1 MLDPT
6 AANRLG
12 LMRNVLVLFFVG
24 LMSVAAPA
32 SAQPGGPLRLTSM
45 VPSGDNVPPGRQIVL
60 QFDRPVVPI
69 GRMERRA
76 DELPITIEPELACDW
91 RWIDPSA
98 LACQLGDEGTFTP
111 ATRYVVTVGADFAA
125 MDGSTL
131 GTERTLGFTTERP
144 QVGYAGFST
153 WRSPGTPVIRVV
165 FNQPVSQAS
174 VAAHL
179 YMTAQT
185 VQGIGR
191 VALSAQPEPET
202 RELPRFMPLPGE
214 AAFVDFGRR
223 QTTVSED
230 ARAGR
235 VEARRVWLFEPV
247 AELPAD
253 RRVQLR
259 VEPGLESADGPLPGD
274 ENRVVVEFDTF
285 PDYAFAGVICVP
297 NNSYT
302 QVRIAASD
310 SPVACNPMQ
319 GIGLAFT
326 SPTIASEIRDRLRL
340 TPDLAGGRSDYDP
353 WANAPIFSRLRSPHE
368 RGRDYVVWLP
378 ERLRAFENYRI
389 ELPAGA
395 AGPRDEFGRGLAAPV
410 LLDFRTDHRPPAFLI
425 QHQVAVIEAGVDSEV
440 PLYATN
446 LADARLDYRR
456 LLPDLIQ
463 ANLARVLD
471 LPAVEDVQYGL
482 PFGVR
487 ELLDGRS
494 GAIYGRLQTTPA
506 TDAPPR
512 ARLLFA
518 EVTPWQVHA
527 KLGHFNSLVW
537 VTELATGAP
546 VRDARV
552 TLQVGSLATLGTG
565 RAVGFGPTAFA
576 GAGPG
581 SGSAS
586 VPVAEAL
593 TDRDGIALL
602 PGTESLDPALELTQ
616 YCRGDPDICPRL
628 FARVDRDGEMAL
640 LPLESRFEVNA
651 WRVSNYAVSNS
662 PRQKYGHLQTW
673 GTTAQGVY
681 RAGDT
686 IDYKI
691 WVRDQSTATQVPAPP
706 GPYKLEI
713 VDPTGQVAA
722 TVADIELSAFGAF
735 DGKFPVPESAPVGWY
750 QFRLTTGFDR
760 ATRMPL
766 RVLVTD
772 FTPSAFRVAATTD
785 GDSYLAGGEV
795 RAEGE
800 ATLFSGGP
808 YRDAEARLNASL
820 TAIAFS
826 SPNPVASGFR
836 FDGERRPI
844 TLTVAEETGPV
855 DDNGRFARSFTL
867 PADLGRTMSFARLR
881 VEAAVRDDRGRY
893 VAGTAT
899 ALVHAVD
906 RIVGLRSSKWLFTE
920 DEPATVD
927 SLVVD
932 TAGNPAEGTAVAVRI
947 DRLET
952 RATRVR
958 GAGNAFLTET
968 IDEWVPVS
976 TCDLVSTNAPLP
988 CEFLPPEAGRYRI
1001 TAAIMDTAGRAHTTE
1016 LTTWVQGRGRV
1027 VWNAGNDDALDVVP
1041 EQNEYQVGDTARYL
1055 VQNPYPGA
1063 EALITIERYGVIDRW
1078 TEVFETST
1086 PVLEFEVEPDYLPGF
1101 YLSILVMSPRVAA
1114 PEPGLGEL
1122 DLGKPAFK
1130 MAYLRVPVVDPY
1142 KELDIAV
1149 TTDEESYKPRDRVAV
1164 EIRARPRNREESEP
1178 IEVAV
1183 VVLDEAVLDLIQ
1195 GGTDYYDP
1203 YAGFNRL
1210 ESLDVLNYGL
1220 LTRLVGRQRIEL
1232 KGATPGGDGGAALS
1246 LRSLFRFVAYFD
1258 PALELDRAGRGRF
1271 EFELPDN
1278 LTGWRVLVLG
1288 ATPSDRFGLG
1298 EASFVTTRPTE
1309 IRPLMPN
1316 QVSEGDTFNAGASVM
1331 NRTDQARTLTVR
1343 LEAEGDLPAP
1353 AVRETTLVLA
1363 PFERGEAYLAVE
1375 AARLP
1380 VSRERDAGAIRFT
1393 LSARDAIDGDALAH
1407 ELPVGKQR
1415 VLQSAASFGTLADE
1429 AATETLE
1436 FPSYI
1441 LSDAGEYGVELFA
1454 SVIGNVEGAF
1464 RAAKEY
1470 DYLFWEL
1477 MLTKAVMA
1485 AHYRELMPYV
1495 SADFVW
1501 PESES
1506 LPAFTLAR
1514 AAAYQAPNGGMTW
1527 LVPRDQFVSPYL
1539 SAYTALAFN
1548 WLRRDGHAVPQA
1560 VEDRLLAYLD
1570 NLLRREA
1577 MPDFYTR
1584 GMSSTVRAVALAAL
1598 AENGRLDL
1606 AGLTRY
1612 REHVEYMDLFG
1623 RAHYLMAA
1631 SNVPG
1636 GEAIAAEV
1644 GESILR
1650 SSVRSAGKISFNES
1664 LDDGY
1669 TRILSTPTRT
1679 QCAVLS
1685 ALARSPGSFAGA
1697 DAFALVRTITAAR
1710 GNRYHWENAQENV
1723 FCMNALIDYAR
1734 RFESEAPALTAT
1746 AAVGGV
1752 PLGEASFDDV
1762 RDPAVSL
1769 MRLIEDGD
1777 PGARRELTVAAE
1789 GPGRLYYAARMSY
1802 AEAPSAG
1809 RLVNAGIE
1817 VRREYSVQR
1826 LGEWVLLAEP
1836 AAVAQGELVR
1846 VDLFVSLPTAR
1857 QFVVVDDP
1865 VPGGLEPVNR
1875 DLANASVVDAEA
1887 GSYKAAGGSFYF
1899 QYGDWHFY
1907 SVSAYNFHH
1916 QELRHDAA
1924 RFYADYLPPGN
1935 YLLSYTAQA
1944 IAAGTFS
1951 AMPTRAN
1958 EAYDPDIYGIATP
1971 ATLTVSEP
1979 TEGAP

>member
-1 MLDPT
+1 MPAARIVLSLALLLVAAT
-6 AANRLG
+6 AA
-12 LMRNVLVLFFVG
+12 
-24 LMSVAAPA
+24 
-32 SAQPGGPLRLTSM
+32 AQPSGPLRLTSM
-45 VPSGDNVPPGRQIVL
+45 VPSGDNVPPGRQLVL

-76 DELPITIEPELACDW
+76 DELPITIEPALACDW

-98 LACQLGDEGTFTP
+98 LACQLGDEGAFTP
-111 ATRYVVTVGADFAA
+111 ATRYVVTVGANLAA

-131 GTERTLGFTTERP
+131 GTALTLGFTTERP
-144 QVGYAGFST
+144 QVEYAGFST

-165 FNQPVSQAS
+165 FNQPVSRVSA
-174 VAAHL
+174 AAHL
-179 YMTAQT
+179 YMT
-185 VQGIGR
+185 VQGVGR
-191 VALSAQPEPET
+191 FALTVQPEPES

-230 ARAGR
+230 AREGR

-247 AELPAD
+247 SELPAD
-253 RRVQLR
+253 RRAQLR
-259 VEPGLESADGPLPGD
+259 VEPGLESADGPLPGN
-274 ENRVVVEFDTF
+274 ENLVVVEFDTF
-285 PDYAFAGVICVP
+285 PGYAFLGVICFA
-297 NNSYT
+297 NNSFT
-302 QVRIAASD
+302 QLRIVAGNA
-310 SPVACNPMQ
+310 PVACNPMQ
-319 GIGLAFT
+319 RVGLAFS
-326 SPTIASEIRDRLRL
+326 SPTIASEIRDHLEL

-353 WANAPIFSRLRSPHE
+353 WANTAIFSQLRSPHQ

-378 ERLRAFENYRI
+378 ELLKAYSSYRL

-446 LADARLDYRR
+446 LTGARLNYRR
-456 LLPDLIQ
+456 LLPDLIE

-471 LPAVEDVQYGL
+471 LPRVEDVQYGL

-487 ELLDGRS
+487 EMLDGRS
-494 GAIYGRLQTTPA
+494 GAIYGWLQTTPA

-512 ARLLFA
+512 AHTLFA
-518 EVTPWQVHA
+518 EVTPWQIHA

-552 TLQVGSLATLGTG
+552 TLEVGSFATLGSGRALVSGTNAFA
-565 RAVGFGPTAFA
+565 RAVGAAVPTA
-576 GAGPG
+576 
-581 SGSAS
+581 
-586 VPVAEAL
+586 EYL

-602 PGTESLDPALELTQ
+602 PGTESLDPTLALTQ
-616 YCRGDPDICPRL
+616 YCVSDPDYCPRL
-628 FARVDRDGEMAL
+628 FVRVDRDGEMAL

-651 WRVSNYAVSNS
+651 WRVSNYAVFSN
-662 PRQKYGHLQTW
+662 PRQKYGHLLTW

-722 TVADIELSAFGAF
+722 TVADIELSSFGSF
-735 DGKFPVPESAPVGWY
+735 DGHFTVAESAPVGWY
-750 QFRLTTGFDR
+750 QFQLTNGFDEQ
-760 ATRMPL
+760 TRFPL

-772 FTPSAFRVAATTD
+772 FTPSAFRVAATLD

-795 RAEGE
+795 RAEAE

-820 TAIAFS
+820 TSIAFS
-826 SPNPVASGFR
+826 SPNPVAAGFR
-836 FDGERRPI
+836 FDGERQQT

-855 DDNGRFARSFTL
+855 DDNGRFARSFSL

-906 RIVGLRSSKWLFTE
+906 RIVGLRSTAWIFRE
-920 DEPATVD
+920 DEPAVVD
-927 SLVVD
+927 TLVVD
-932 TAGNPAEGTAVAVRI
+932 TSGNPAAGTAIAIRI
-947 DRLET
+947 DRRET

-968 IDEWVPVS
+968 IDEWVPVA
-976 TCDLVSTNAPLP
+976 TCDLVSTNAPVP
-988 CEFLPPEAGRYRI
+988 CEFVPDEAGRYRI
-1001 TAAIMDTAGRAHTTE
+1001 TAGIVDTAGRAHTTE
-1016 LTTWVQGRGRV
+1016 LTAWVQGRGRV
-1027 VWNAGNDDALDVVP
+1027 VWNTGNDDALDVVP

-1063 EALITIERYGVIDRW
+1063 EALITIERYGVIDQW
-1078 TEVFETST
+1078 TETFETST
-1086 PVLEFEVEPDYLPGF
+1086 PVLEFEVAPDYLPGF

-1130 MAYLRVPVVDPY
+1130 MAYLQVPVVDPY
-1142 KELDIAV
+1142 KELEIEV
-1149 TTDEESYKPRDRVAV
+1149 TTDEASYKPRDTVAV
-1164 EIRARPRNREESEP
+1164 EIRARPRHREESEP

-1210 ESLDVLNYGL
+1210 ENLDVQNYGL

-1246 LRSLFRFVAYFD
+1246 LRSLFRFVAHYE
-1258 PALELDRAGRGRF
+1258 PALTLDRGGRGSF

-1288 ATPSDRFGLG
+1288 ATPTDRFGLG
-1298 EASFVTTRPTE
+1298 QASFVTTRPTE

-1331 NRTDQARTLTVR
+1331 NRTDQERILTVR

-1363 PFERGEAYLAVE
+1363 PFERGEVYLAVE

-1415 VLQSAASFGTLADE
+1415 VLQSAASVGTLADE
-1429 AATETLE
+1429 TATETLE

-1441 LSDAGEYGVELFA
+1441 LADAGEYGVELFA

-1464 RAAKEY
+1464 REAKEW
-1470 DYLFWEL
+1470 DYIFWEL
-1477 MLTKAVMA
+1477 VLTKGVMA

-1495 SADFVW
+1495 SADFEW
-1501 PESES
+1501 PGSAA
-1506 LPAFTLAR
+1506 LPDSTLAQ
-1514 AAAYQAPNGGMTW
+1514 AAGYQAPNGGMTW
-1527 LVPRDQFVSPYL
+1527 LVPRDEFVSPYL
-1539 SAYTALAFN
+1539 SAYTALAFS

-1560 VEDRLLAYLD
+1560 VEDRLLGYLD
-1570 NLLRREA
+1570 NMLRREV

-1623 RAHYLMAA
+1623 RAHFLMAA
-1631 SNVPG
+1631 AAVPG

-1685 ALARSPGSFAGA
+1685 ALARSPASFDGA

-1710 GNRYHWENAQENV
+1710 GNRLHWENAQENV

-1734 RFESEAPALTAT
+1734 RFESTAPAFTAT
-1746 AAVGGV
+1746 AAVDGV
-1752 PLGEASFDDV
+1752 SLGTASFDDL
-1762 RDPAVSL
+1762 RDPGVSL
-1769 MRLIEDGD
+1769 MRLIETGD
-1777 PGARRELTVAAE
+1777 PGTRRELTVAAD
-1789 GPGRLYYAARMSY
+1789 GPGRLYYAARMTY

-1817 VRREYSVQR
+1817 VRREYSVER
-1826 LGEWVLLAEP
+1826 NGEWVLLAEP

-1887 GSYKAAGGSFYF
+1887 GAYKASGGSFYF
-1899 QYGDWHFY
+1899 QFGDWHFY
-1907 SVSAYNFHH
+1907 SVSAFNFHH

-1924 RFYADYLPPGN
+1924 RFYSDYLPPGN

-1951 AMPTRAN
+1951 AMPTRAS

-1971 ATLTVSEP
+1971 ATLTVSTP
-1979 TEGAP
+1979 